1 MRPGIDTSGR
11 SLPGGPADPPGS
23 RAGSPGHRTDAP
35 DGPTRPPV
43 DPPDLPAG
51 LVAPSY
57 GLGGLAAVL
66 PAAAGALGHELTTAT
81 GLDARTAAEE
91 LAGGFGAVTRCVVVL
106 VDGLGTHNLADRG
119 GHAPTMRGLLPGS
132 RTLTS
137 SFPSTTAAALSTL
150 GTGTSPARTGL
161 LGYTQRNPATGG
173 LATLVS
179 WQEQS
184 DPYRRGPRKSQPLTV
199 DPRDLQREPT
209 VLESLVAGGVGVSAP
224 GPQKYNNSGMT
235 SAALR
240 GPRYV
245 VTGNRFGDA
254 VDATAAALRVRDGG
268 ERRLVYLYQGAVD
281 KAGHK
286 HGWTSSQ
293 WGDALEDTDR
303 ELRRL
308 LRSVPRGT
316 LVLVTADHG
325 QVATT
330 PARQY
335 DVAADP
341 ALSDGVALLGGEP
354 RALHVYTRD
363 GVDPAD
369 VAARWTDRLGEDA
382 VVRLRD
388 DAVRQGWFGPAT
400 GPGSEVPE
408 HVRAVM
414 GDVVVATT
422 GGDDGSGA
430 ATVVDSRLHSPEAR
444 AMPGV
449 HGSLTPYEMHVPLLV
464 AVA

>member
-1 MRPGIDTSGR
+1 MTPPTDTSGR
-11 SLPGGPADPPGS
+11 PVPGGL
-23 RAGSPGHRTDAP
+23 T
-35 DGPTRPPV
+35 
-43 DPPDLPAG
+43 DLPAG

-57 GLGGLAAVL
+57 GLESLAGVL
-66 PAAAGALGHELTTAT
+66 PAAAGALGHELVTAT
-81 GLDARTAAEE
+81 GIGSRAAAEE
-91 LAGGFGAVTRCVVVL
+91 LAGGFGAVTRCVVVV
-106 VDGLGTHNLADRG
+106 VDGLGTHNLTDRG

-137 SFPSTTAAALSTL
+137 SFPSTTAAALATL

-184 DPYRRGPRKSQPLTV
+184 DPYRRGPRMSRPLTV
-199 DPRDLQREPT
+199 APRDLQREPT
-209 VLESLVAGGVGVSAP
+209 VLESLVASGVGVSAP
-224 GPQKYNNSGMT
+224 GPRKYDNSGMT

-245 VTGNRFGDA
+245 VTGNQFGDA
-254 VDATAAALRVRDGG
+254 VDATVAALRARDGA

-293 WGDALEDTDR
+293 WGAACEDTDR

-325 QVATT
+325 QVATK
-330 PARQY
+330 PSRQY
-335 DVAADP
+335 DVAAEP
-341 ALSDGVALLGGEP
+341 ALSEGVALLGGEP

-363 GVDPAD
+363 DADPAD
-369 VAARWTDRLGEDA
+369 VAARWAARLGEDA
-382 VVRLRD
+382 VVRSRD
-388 DAVRQGWFGPAT
+388 EAVRQGWFGPAT
-400 GPGSEVPE
+400 GPGSDVPE
-408 HVRAVM
+408 HVRAVI
-414 GDVVVATT
+414 GDVVVAMT
-422 GGDDGSGA
+422 GGADGSGA
-430 ATVVDSRLHSPEAR
+430 TTVVDSRLHSPDAR

>member
-1 MRPGIDTSGR
+1 MPGDPTGAT
-11 SLPGGPADPPGS
+11 GGA
-23 RAGSPGHRTDAP
+23 A
-35 DGPTRPPV
+35 
-43 DPPDLPAG
+43 DLPAG

-57 GLGGLAAVL
+57 GLTGLAAVL

-81 GLDARTAAEE
+81 GLSSRAAADE

-106 VDGLGTHNLADRG
+106 VDGLGAHNLADRG
-119 GHAPTMRGLLPGS
+119 GHAPTMRGLLPGA
-132 RTLTS
+132 RTLAS
-137 SFPSTTAAALSTL
+137 CFPSTTAAALGTL

-184 DPYRRGPRKSQPLTV
+184 NPYRRGPKMSRPLTV
-199 DPRDLQREPT
+199 APRDLQREPG
-209 VLESLVAGGVGVSAP
+209 VLAALAAGGVGVTSP
-224 GPQKYNNSGMT
+224 GPQKYNGSGMT
-235 SAALR
+235 TAALH
-240 GPRYV
+240 GPEYV

-254 VDATAAALRVRDGG
+254 VDATVAALRAREGAD
-268 ERRLVYLYQGAVD
+268 RRLVYLYQGAVD
-281 KAGHK
+281 KAGHR
-286 HGWTSSQ
+286 HGWTSPE
-293 WGDALEDTDR
+293 WGAACEDTDR

-308 LRSVPRGT
+308 LRGVPRGT
-316 LVLVTADHG
+316 LVLITADHG
-325 QVATT
+325 QVTT
-330 PARQY
+330 APARQY

-354 RALHVYTRD
+354 RAMHVYTRD
-363 GVDPAD
+363 GADPAA
-369 VAARWTDRLGEDA
+369 VAARWADRLGADA

-388 DAVRQGWFGPAT
+388 DAVAEGWFGPAT

-408 HVRAVM
+408 HVRDVM
-414 GDVVVATT
+414 GDVVVAMT
-422 GGDDGSGA
+422 GGEDGSGA

>member
-1 MRPGIDTSGR
+1 MRPQADASGQP
-11 SLPGGPADPPGS
+11 LPGGHTDVPGDHAGSRHQDTGGAELPPG
-23 RAGSPGHRTDAP
+23 
-35 DGPTRPPV
+35 
-43 DPPDLPAG
+43 LI
-51 LVAPSY
+51 APSY
-57 GLGGLAAVL
+57 GLTSLAAVL
-66 PAAAGALGHELTTAT
+66 PAAAGALGYELTTAT
-81 GLDARTAAEE
+81 GIDARTAAEE
-91 LAGGFGAVTRCVVVL
+91 LAGGFGEVTRCVVVV

-150 GTGTSPARTGL
+150 GTGTGPGRTGM

-179 WQEQS
+179 WQEES
-184 DPYRRGPRKSQPLTV
+184 DPYRRGPRMSQPLPIV
-199 DPRDLQREPT
+199 PRDLQREPT
-209 VLESLVAGGVGVSAP
+209 VLETLVAHGAGVSAP
-224 GPQKYNNSGMT
+224 GPKKYNNSGMT

-240 GPRYV
+240 GPEYV

-254 VDATAAALRVRDGG
+254 VDATATALRVRDGA
-268 ERRLVYLYQGAVD
+268 EHRLVYLYQGAVD

-286 HGWTSSQ
+286 HGWTSPQ
-293 WGDALEDTDR
+293 WGEALEDTDR

-330 PARQY
+330 PDRQH

-341 ALSDGVALLGGEP
+341 VLSDGVALLGGEP
-354 RALHVYTRD
+354 RALHVYTTD
-363 GVDPAD
+363 GADPAD
-369 VAARWTDRLGEDA
+369 VATRWADRLGGDA

-388 DAVRQGWFGPAT
+388 DAVRQGWFGPAA
-400 GPGSEVPE
+400 GPGSEVPD
-408 HVRAVM
+408 HVRAAM

-422 GGDDGSGA
+422 GGEGGSGA

-449 HGSLTPYEMHVPLLV
+449 HGSLTPYEMRIPLLV

>member
-1 MRPGIDTSGR
+1 M
-11 SLPGGPADPPGS
+11 PAQ
-23 RAGSPGHRTDAP
+23 AA
-35 DGPTRPPV
+35 
-43 DPPDLPAG
+43 LPAG

-57 GLGGLAAVL
+57 DLTGLAAVL

-81 GLDARTAAEE
+81 GLDSRAAVDA
-91 LAGGFGAVTRCVVVL
+91 LVGGGGFGAVTRCVVVV

-119 GHAPTMRGLLPGS
+119 GHAPTMRGLLPEA

-137 SFPSTTAAALSTL
+137 SFPSTTAAALGTL
-150 GTGTSPARTGL
+150 GTGTGPGRTGL

-184 DPYRRGPRKSQPLTV
+184 DPYRRGPRMSRPFPV
-199 DPRDLQREPT
+199 APRDLQREPT
-209 VLESLVAGGVGVSAP
+209 VLESLVAGGVGVTAP
-224 GPQKYNNSGMT
+224 GPEKYQGSGMT
-235 SAALR
+235 VAALR
-240 GPRYV
+240 GPEYV
-245 VTGNRFGDA
+245 VTGTRFSDA
-254 VDATAAALRVRDGG
+254 VDSTVAALRTRDGA

-281 KAGHK
+281 KAGHR
-286 HGWTSSQ
+286 HGWTSAQ
-293 WGDALEDTDR
+293 WGDACEDTDH

-325 QVATT
+325 QVTT
-330 PARQY
+330 DPARQH

-341 ALSDGVALLGGEP
+341 VLSDGVALLGGEP
-354 RALHVYTRD
+354 RALHVYARP

-369 VAARWTDRLGEDA
+369 VAARWTDRLGGDA
-382 VVRLRD
+382 VVRLGG
-388 DAVRQGWFGPAT
+388 DAVREGWFGPVA
-400 GPGSEVPE
+400 GPGADLPE
-408 HVRAVM
+408 HVRDAV
-414 GDVVVATT
+414 GDVVVAAT
-422 GGDDGSGA
+422 GGEDGAGA
-430 ATVVDSRLHSPEAR
+430 ATVVDARLHSPAAR

-449 HGSLTPYEMHVPLLV
+449 HGSLSPYEMHVPLLS